1 MPYETILYE
10 VAEGVATITLNRPE
24 NYNALNAQMYKD
36 ILGALREAGR
46 DKAVRAV
53 LLTGAGK
60 GFCSGADL
68 TQFDVSQAKIPVGEI
83 LRSGLNQIVLAL
95 RGLEK
100 PVICALNGVAA
111 GAGASITLACDYRI
125 ASDKATYVFAAFINI
140 GIIPDAGATY
150 LLPQLIGVGKALE
163 LSLLAD
169 AQNRVTMDTALALNL
184 VNRVVPH
191 DDLAGEAQ
199 VLARRMAAMATRA
212 VGMTK
217 RAIYKNAERALTD
230 ALEYEAM
237 TQDGAFATQDF
248 REGVMA
254 FLEKRPA
261 NFKGE

>member
-68 TQFDVSQAKIPVGEI
+68 TQFDVSQAKIPVGDI
-83 LRSGLNQIVLAL
+83 LRSGLNQIVMAL
-95 RGLEK
+95 RALEK

-111 GAGASITLACDYRI
+111 GAGASITLACDYRL

-191 DDLAGEAQ
+191 DDLAAEAQ
-199 VLARRMAAMATRA
+199 GLAQRMAAMATRA
-212 VGMTK
+212 IGMTK
-217 RAIYKNAERALTD
+217 RAIYKNAERSLAD

-237 TQDGAFATQDF
+237 TQDGAFGTQDF